1 MAPKACFLL
10 TVLRAWSRRGGVEP
24 AGARGRRGTFRAS
37 GTICWGARSPTR
49 RSMRAGLDVCTSL
62 WDADRGF
69 AHTSPH
75 MVLAGKMNRGPDRS
89 ADSIKVG
96 VEW

>member
-24 AGARGRRGTFRAS
+24 AGCAREARDFSSIRNDLLRRKVTHSPFDARRFGR
-37 GTICWGARSPTR
+37 
-49 RSMRAGLDVCTSL
+49 CTSL
-62 WDADRGF
+62 WDANRGS

-75 MVLAGKMNRGPDRS
+75 MVIAGKMNRGPDRS

-96 VEW
+96 VE